1 MTFEEALAA
10 CGLVAILRGVQPG
23 EAVGVGEALCT
34 AGIRI
39 LEVPL
44 NSPDPFASIAA
55 LAKSAKGRFLVG
67 AGTVLK
73 PEQVDL
79 LHAAGGT
86 LCVSPDGN
94 PDVIARAVTL
104 GLQPLPGVFTP
115 TEAFAA
121 IRAGAR
127 YLKLFPAEAAS
138 PAVLKAWRA
147 VLPGNVHILPV
158 GGISEGNMADWLD
171 AGAAGFGI
179 GSSLFKPGDTP
190 QDVAI
195 KAKALVAA
203 WVKATSARAEA

>member
-1 MTFEEALAA
+1 MTFDDALAA
-10 CGLVAILRGVQPG
+10 CGLVAILRGVTAP
-23 EAVGVGEALCT
+23 EAVAIGEALFG

-55 LAKSAKGRFLVG
+55 LAKSSNGRFLVG

-86 LCVSPDGN
+86 LSVSPDCN
-94 PDVIARAVTL
+94 PEVISRAVKL
-104 GLQPLPGVFTP
+104 GLIPLPGVFTP

-121 IRAGAR
+121 IRAGATT
-127 YLKLFPAEAAS
+127 LKLFPAEAAS
-138 PAVLKAWRA
+138 PLVLKAWRA
-147 VLPGNVHILPV
+147 VLPRTVRVLPV
-158 GGISEGNMADWLD
+158 GGVTAGNMRDWLD

-179 GSSLFKPGDTP
+179 GSSLYKPGDAAA
-190 QDVAI
+190 DVNA
-195 KAKALVAA
+195 KATALVAA
-203 WVKATSARAEA
+203 WTKAKALAA

>member
-10 CGLVAILRGVQPG
+10 CGLVAILRGLQPG
-23 EAVGVGEALCT
+23 EAVAIGDALCT

-55 LAKSAKGRFLVG
+55 LAKSANGRFLVG

-94 PDVIARAVTL
+94 PEVVSHAIKL
-104 GLQPLPGVFTP
+104 GLLPLPGVFTP

-121 IRAGAR
+121 IRAGAT
-127 YLKLFPAEAAS
+127 YLKMFPAEAAS

-147 VLPGNVHILPV
+147 VLPGTVHVLPV
-158 GGISEGNMADWLD
+158 GGISAGNMREWLD
-171 AGAAGFGI
+171 VGAAGFGI
-179 GSSLFKPGDTP
+179 GSSLFKPGDKP
-190 QDVAI
+190 KDVAA
-195 KAKALVAA
+195 KATALVAA
-203 WVKATSARAEA
+203 WGRAKLAAA

>member
-10 CGLVAILRGVQPG
+10 CGLVAILRGLQPG
-23 EAVGVGEALCT
+23 EAVAIGEALCT

-55 LAKSAKGRFLVG
+55 LAKSANGRYLVG

-94 PDVIARAVTL
+94 PEVIARAIKL
-104 GLQPLPGVFTP
+104 GLLPLPGVFTP

-121 IRAGAR
+121 IRAGAT
-127 YLKLFPAEAAS
+127 YLKMFPAEAAS

-147 VLPGNVHILPV
+147 VLPGNVHVLPV
-158 GGISEGNMADWLD
+158 GGISADNMTDWLN

-179 GSSLFKPGDTP
+179 GSSLFKPGDKP
-190 QDVAI
+190 EDAAA
-195 KAKALVAA
+195 KATALVAA
-203 WVKATSARAEA
+203 WGRAKLAAA

>member
-1 MTFEEALAA
+1 MTFEEALST
-10 CGLVAILRGVQPG
+10 CGLVAILRGVRPG
-23 EAVGVGEALCT
+23 EAVAIGEALCG

-55 LAKSAKGRFLVG
+55 LVKAAKGRFLVG

-94 PDVIARAVTL
+94 PEVIARAIKL
-104 GLQPLPGVFTP
+104 GLLPLPGVFTP

-121 IRAGAR
+121 IRAGAS

-147 VLPGNVHILPV
+147 VLPGNVHVLPV
-158 GGISEGNMADWLD
+158 GGISADNMRDWLD

-179 GSSLFKPGDTP
+179 GSSLFKPGDKAKGVTT
-190 QDVAI
+190 

-203 WVKATSARAEA
+203 WNQAKAAA

>member
-1 MTFEEALAA
+1 MTFDDALAA
-10 CGLVAILRGVQPG
+10 CGLVAILRGIKPD
-23 EAVGVGEALCT
+23 EAVAVGAALSA

-55 LAKSAKGRFLVG
+55 LAKSANGRFLVG

-79 LHAAGGT
+79 LQAAGGT

-94 PDVIARAVTL
+94 PDVIGRAVTL
-104 GLQPLPGVFTP
+104 GLLPLPGVFTP

-121 IRAGAR
+121 IRAGATD
-127 YLKLFPAEAAS
+127 LKLFPAEAAS

-147 VLPGNVHILPV
+147 VLPGNVKVLPV
-158 GGISEGNMADWLD
+158 GGISEGNMGDWLA

-190 QDVAI
+190 
-195 KAKALVAA
+195 KAVGTKAAALVKA
-203 WVKATSARAEA
+203 WEKAVAVGT

>member
-1 MTFEEALAA
+1 MTLDEALAE
-10 CGLVAILRGVQPG
+10 CGLVAILRGVKP
-23 EAVGVGEALCT
+23 EEVVAVGEALF
-34 AGIRI
+34 ASGVRI
-39 LEVPL
+39 IEVPL

-55 LAKSAKGRFLVG
+55 LARASAGRFMVG

-86 LCVSPDGN
+86 LCVAPDGLAE
-94 PDVIARAVTL
+94 VIARAIKLSLT
-104 GLQPLPGVFTP
+104 PLPGVFTP

-121 IRAGAR
+121 IRAGAT

-147 VLPGNVHILPV
+147 VLPGTVHVLPV
-158 GGISEGNMADWLD
+158 GGISADNMAEWLD

-179 GSSLFKPGDTP
+179 GGSLYKPGDKP
-190 QDVAI
+190 KDVGV
-195 KAKALVAA
+195 KAAALVAA
-203 WVKATSARAEA
+203 WQKAKAENA

>member
-1 MTFEEALAA
+1 MTFDDALAA
-10 CGLVAILRGVQPG
+10 CGLVAILRGVTAP
-23 EAVGVGEALCT
+23 EAGSIGEALFS

-55 LAKSAKGRFLVG
+55 LAKSANGRFLVG

-86 LCVSPDGN
+86 LSVSPDCN
-94 PDVIARAVTL
+94 PEVINRALKL
-104 GLQPLPGVFTP
+104 GLIPLPGVFTP

-121 IRAGAR
+121 IRAGATT
-127 YLKLFPAEAAS
+127 LKLFPAEAAS
-138 PAVLKAWRA
+138 PLVLKAWRA
-147 VLPGNVHILPV
+147 VLPGTVRVLPV
-158 GGISEGNMADWLD
+158 GGVTAGNMRDWLD

-179 GSSLFKPGDTP
+179 GSSLYKPGDGVA
-190 QDVAI
+190 DVSA
-195 KAKALVAA
+195 KAAALVAA
-203 WVKATSARAEA
+203 WTKAKALAA

>member
-1 MTFEEALAA
+1 MTLDDALAA
-10 CGLVAILRGVQPG
+10 CGLVAILRGIKPG
-23 EAVGVGEALCT
+23 EAVGVGETLFS

-39 LEVPL
+39 IEVPL
-44 NSPDPFASIAA
+44 NSPDPFASISA
-55 LAKSAKGRFLVG
+55 LAKSSAGRFLVG

-86 LCVSPDGN
+86 LCVAPDGN
-94 PDVIARAVTL
+94 PEVIAHAARL
-104 GLQPLPGVFTP
+104 GLTPLPGVFTP

-121 IRAGAR
+121 IRAGAS

-147 VLPGNVHILPV
+147 VLPGTVHVLPV
-158 GGISEGNMADWLD
+158 GGISAGNMGDWLD

-179 GSSLFKPGDTP
+179 GGSLYKPGDKP
-190 QDVAI
+190 KDVAA
-195 KAKALVAA
+195 KASALVAA
-203 WVKATSARAEA
+203 WNKAKADNA

>member
-1 MTFEEALAA
+1 MTFEEALNA
-10 CGLVAILRGVQPG
+10 CGLVAILRGIQPG
-23 EAVGVGEALCT
+23 EAVAIGEALFA
-34 AGIRI
+34 AGIRV

-55 LAKSAKGRFLVG
+55 LAKSANGRFLVG

-86 LCVSPDGN
+86 LCVSPDSN
-94 PDVIARAVTL
+94 PEVIARALRL
-104 GLQPLPGVFTP
+104 GLLPLPGVFTP

-121 IRAGAR
+121 IRAGAT

-147 VLPGNVHILPV
+147 VLPGIVHVLPV
-158 GGISEGNMADWLD
+158 GGVSVDNMRAWLD

-179 GSSLFKPGDTP
+179 GSSLFKAGDKP
-190 QDVAI
+190 KDVAE
-195 KAKALVAA
+195 KATALVAA
-203 WVKATSARAEA
+203 WQEAKVAGT